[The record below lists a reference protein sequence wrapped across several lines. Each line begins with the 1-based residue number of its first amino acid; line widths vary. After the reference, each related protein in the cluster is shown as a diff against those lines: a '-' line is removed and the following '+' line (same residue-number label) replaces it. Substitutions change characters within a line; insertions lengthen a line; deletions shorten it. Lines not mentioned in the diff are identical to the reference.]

1 MASEFAEFH
10 EPILV
15 NLSDLEFVAAF
26 KRPKFAFPKTLEHCA
41 FPPLLQ

>member
-1 MASEFAEFH
+1 MTGEFH

-15 NLSDLEFVAAF
+15 YLPDLEFVAAF
-26 KRPKFAFPKTLEHCA
+26 ERPKLAFPKPLEYCA